1 MVLIPVAFIVLALV
15 LIYYA
20 AWWEAYKKK

>member
-1 MVLIPVAFIVLALV
+1 MVLIPVAFIVFLLV
-15 LIYYA
+15 LIYYV

>member
-1 MVLIPVAFIVLALV
+1 MVLIPVAFIVLMLV